1 MEGKNYK
8 WSIFR
13 PGYNFRGFKNDIKYQ
28 SNFNA
33 CCFDEKQK
41 KKTPQNI
48 DNLKKK
54 LDFMKDQMISSLFI
68 FVDLLSPLKVFSG
81 ANFSLCSHVCYYF
94 AESAVV
100 RSWHEDPLITYLRL
114 DFQGFCS
121 HLLKN
126 EQQEWRLQALLQ
138 INCRSKVKHNWFN
151 RMLEK
156 PWHGKNGY
164 LGNLVQWWVAK
175 STCMAGIRAVSIQ
188 TKVLVWIWH
197 DHSGTSQEPS
207 RIHFSIHSLGAGL

>member
-1 MEGKNYK
+1 MLLWWEAEEKDPPKYRQPK
-8 WSIFR
+8 EEV
-13 PGYNFRGFKNDIKYQ
+13 GFHERSD
-28 SNFNA
+28 
-33 CCFDEKQK
+33 
-41 KKTPQNI
+41 
-48 DNLKKK
+48 
-54 LDFMKDQMISSLFI
+54 DFMFSPFFPALFI

-94 AESAVV
+94 AESGVV

-164 LGNLVQWWVAK
+164 LENLVQWWVAK

-188 TKVLVWIWH
+188 TKVLVWLWH

-207 RIHFSIHSLGAGL
+207 RIHFSIHSLGLVLDFKTLA